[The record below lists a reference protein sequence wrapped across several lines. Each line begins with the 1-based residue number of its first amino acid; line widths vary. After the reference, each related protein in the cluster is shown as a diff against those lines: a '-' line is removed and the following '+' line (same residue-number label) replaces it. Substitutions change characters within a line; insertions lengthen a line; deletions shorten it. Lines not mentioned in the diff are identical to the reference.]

1 MPLIIRKN
9 TKKSEIFENISL
21 CRKNLCAKIGKLN
34 KKWAFSRKEEKEE
47 HIPNF
52 CKNPLFALY
61 YFVIILREGFSMFT
75 MSFEILRNFM
85 KDTFVA
91 VGVPEKDADICAD
104 VLITADLLGI
114 DSHGIGRLKPIYID
128 RILAGQISPTT
139 TIEIVK
145 ETPTTAVIDGHNGM
159 GQVIARKSM
168 EIAIEK
174 AKTYG
179 MGMVAVRNS
188 NHYGIAGYYVRMAAE
203 KGMIG
208 ITGTNARPSIAPT
221 FGVENMLGTNPL
233 TFGMPT
239 DEPFPFML
247 DCATSITQRGKIEV
261 YARLNKE
268 LPKGWVISED
278 GTSKTNPHE
287 VLDDLVKG
295 TAALLPLGGMGEEMG
310 GYKGYGY
317 ATVVEILSAALQQGA
332 FLKALSGFENGKKVP
347 YRLGHFFIAI
357 NVEAF
362 TELENF
368 KKTTGEILRALRASK
383 KAPGQDRIYTAGEKE
398 YETMQKRLVEG
409 IPLDEEEQKDMIK
422 LRDTFHLHYTFPF
435 EKA

>member
-1 MPLIIRKN
+1 MV
-9 TKKSEIFENISL
+9 S
-21 CRKNLCAKIGKLN
+21 
-34 KKWAFSRKEEKEE
+34 
-47 HIPNF
+47 IPHD
-52 CKNPLFALY
+52 
-61 YFVIILREGFSMFT
+61 ILR
-75 MSFEILRNFM
+75 RFM
-85 KDTFVA
+85 RDTFVA
-91 VGVPEKDADICAD
+91 VGVPHEDAETCAEVLMTADI
-104 VLITADLLGI
+104 LGI
-114 DSHGIGRLKPIYID
+114 DSHGVGRLKPIYID

-159 GQVIARKSM
+159 GQVIAKRSM

-174 AKTYG
+174 ARQYG

-188 NHYGIAGYYVRMAAE
+188 NHYGIAGYYVRMAASQ
-203 KGMIG
+203 GMIG

-261 YARLNKE
+261 YARLNKP
-268 LPKGWVISED
+268 LPRGWVIRED
-278 GTSKTNPHE
+278 GESKTDPHE
-287 VLDDLVKG
+287 VLEDLVKG
-295 TAALLPLGGMGEEMG
+295 RAALVPLGGIGEEMG

-332 FLKALSGFENGKKVP
+332 FLKALSGFENGKRVP

-362 TELENF
+362 TELESF
-368 KKTTGEILRALRASK
+368 KKTTGEILRSLRNSK
-383 KAPGQDRIYTAGEKE
+383 KAPGHNRIYTAGEKE

-409 IPLDEEEQKDMIK
+409 IPLDEEEQKDILS
-422 LRDTFHLHYTFPF
+422 LRNTFHLPYTFPF
-435 EKA
+435 EQA